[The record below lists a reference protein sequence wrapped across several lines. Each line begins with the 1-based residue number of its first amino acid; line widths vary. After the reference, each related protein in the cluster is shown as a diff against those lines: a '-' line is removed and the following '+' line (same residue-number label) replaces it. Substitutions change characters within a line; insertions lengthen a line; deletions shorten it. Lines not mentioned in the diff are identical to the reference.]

1 MKLVLSFLTIS
12 VAAAASQDGSFIRG
26 GSASVASDDSAASA
40 THVIPGDIFAALASN
55 NFTPQQYCP
64 RGTSYNSNG
73 PEWPAEDGCY
83 PGTGSIVAGHPKC
96 CDKGNCPN
104 THRPLCENSMAAA
117 PAYCADMAP
126 DESCYVGGWPP
137 CCLFYGTACPT
148 NPPPCNVGGTRR
160 TCNRSS
166 NCLGGEF
173 CLKQTSNCNQLGVCA
188 PVPRGCPSNHNPVCG
203 CDGETYS
210 NECVAAAFGLTT
222 VMHFGPCNEDQSGCN
237 KNSDCQSNEYCD
249 FPDGTCGGNKGRCT
263 TIPSGEDCNGVT
275 NAAVCGC
282 DDVKY
287 KNYCKANQSGTSIQN
302 EGDCSSELAFE

>member
-1 MKLVLSFLTIS
+1 MKLVLSFVAIS

-26 GSASVASDDSAASA
+26 SADDSAAAA
-40 THVIPGDIFAALASN
+40 THVVPDDIFVGLENSPNN

-73 PEWPAEDGCY
+73 PEWPAESGCY
-83 PGTGSIVAGHPKC
+83 PGTGSIPSGWPKC
-96 CDKGNCPN
+96 CDNDNCPN

-117 PAYCADMAP
+117 PSYCADMAP
-126 DESCYVGGWPP
+126 DESCYDGGWPT
-137 CCLFYGTACPT
+137 CCLVDGTTCP
-148 NPPPCNVGGTRR
+148 NNRPDCNAGGNKR
-160 TCNRSS
+160 
-166 NCLGGEF
+166 
-173 CLKQTSNCNQLGVCA
+173 
-188 PVPRGCPSNHNPVCG
+188 
-203 CDGETYS
+203 
-210 NECVAAAFGLTT
+210 
-222 VMHFGPCNEDQSGCN
+222 SGCN

-275 NAAVCGC
+275 NTAVCGC